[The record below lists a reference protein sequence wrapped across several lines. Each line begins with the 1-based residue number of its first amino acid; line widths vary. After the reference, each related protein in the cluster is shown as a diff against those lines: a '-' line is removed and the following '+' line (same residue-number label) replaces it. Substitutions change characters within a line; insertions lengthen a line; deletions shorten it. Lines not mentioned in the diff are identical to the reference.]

1 MMKAF
6 TLKKIDSI
14 EGKQD
19 IYKLEID
26 NNCQFDEFEKE
37 IINRGQYDNELGSI
51 YSLMEDVANNKLLPK
66 TRFRDITLSK
76 KDKTKEYEFKT
87 RNLRVF
93 AIKSPGGQ
101 IIILGGYKNNQKKD
115 IKKFRYIK
123 AEYLKDQKQ

>member
-1 MMKAF
+1 MKTF

-37 IINRGQYDNELGSI
+37 ILKRAQYENELASL
-51 YSLMEDVANNKLLPK
+51 YSLIEDIANNKLLPK
-66 TRFRDITLSK
+66 NRFRDITQSK
-76 KDKTKEYEFKT
+76 KDKIKEYEFKT
-87 RNLRVF
+87 RNLRVY
-93 AIKSPGGQ
+93 AIKSLGGK

-115 IKKFRYIK
+115 INKFRYIK
-123 AEYLKDQKQ
+123 AEYLKVQK